1 VEVDPSFLDAEES
14 YKLLTGVVVPRPIA
28 WISTLGSNGQVNV
41 APFSAFT
48 FVSTQPPML
57 AVSLGRRLGVPK
69 DTARNIGSRRE
80 FVVNIANFELLDS
93 LHQSGTEYPEEVSEV
108 ELLNLKTLPGERI
121 KTPRVAAAPVSMECV
136 LHKSLELGTTKA
148 QLVIGE
154 VLLFHIREDLN
165 ENGKI
170 DTERL
175 NPICRL
181 GGPVYCTLG
190 RIFRMQGI
198 TG

>member
-93 LHQSGTEYPEEVSEV
+93 LHQSGTEYPEEISEV

-121 KTPRVAAAPVSMECV
+121 KTPPSCGSTSQHGMRTAQKSRVGDYESATCYRRGAPLS
-136 LHKSLELGTTKA
+136 HT
-148 QLVIGE
+148 
-154 VLLFHIREDLN
+154 
-165 ENGKI
+165 
-170 DTERL
+170 
-175 NPICRL
+175 
-181 GGPVYCTLG
+181 
-190 RIFRMQGI
+190 
-198 TG
+198 

>member
-1 VEVDPSFLDAEES
+1 VEVDPSFLNAEES

-57 AVSLGRRLGVPK
+57 AISLGRRLGVPK

-121 KTPRVAAAPVSMECV
+121 KTPRLAAAPVSMECV

-181 GGPVYCTLG
+181 GGSVYCTLG
-190 RIFRMQGI
+190 KIFRMQGI